1 MQKKG
6 LLIVL
11 SGPSGVGKDTVLKNV
26 MSKDGGIRRS
36 VSVTTRAPRPGE
48 VDGVSYYFIDQS
60 RYDEMADR
68 GDFLEHETVHG
79 NSYATPASY
88 VEDLRVKGMDVVLV
102 IDVKGGLC
110 VKQRLPEA
118 VLIFILPKDMN
129 VLSGRLTGRNTD
141 SSESIAK
148 RMGNAPG
155 EIETALKYDYVVV
168 NDDLEECSGEVLTII
183 NALRAGGEQAE
194 KARRFSVENNKQKI
208 YELISG
214 GNLI

>member
-1 MQKKG
+1 MARRG
-6 LLIVL
+6 NLFVV
-11 SGPSGVGKDTVLKNV
+11 SGPAGAGKSEIVKTVLRKHPDV
-26 MSKDGGIRRS
+26 HLS
-36 VSVTTRAPRPGE
+36 VSCTTRAPRPGE

-88 VEDLRVKGMDVVLV
+88 VEDLRVKGLDVVLV

-129 VLSGRLTGRNTD
+129 VLSGRLTGRKTD

-183 NALRAGGEQAE
+183 NALRAGGEQVE
-194 KARRFSVENNKQKI
+194 EARKFSVENNKQKI

>member
-26 MSKDGGIRRS
+26 MSKDAGIRRS

-129 VLSGRLTGRNTD
+129 VLSGRLTGRKTD

-168 NDDLEECSGEVLTII
+168 NDDLEECSGGGLTII
-183 NALRAGGEQAE
+183 NALSAGGEQVE
-194 KARRFSVENNKQKI
+194 EARKFSVENNKQKI